1 VDGEINMV
9 QTYKKKDG
17 VDSIQVRLLEIK
29 NGAWVI
35 KMDEQHKDG
44 YYEFLIDEDELAAV
58 LASDNQKWT
67 IYKHLAVSYNR
78 SFMEFLMNDLQIERC
93 YLASIYID
101 YPSLEFSYLET
112 EYMDETHL
120 SDYIDAIYSEEIGM
134 MSDFDYYPYGLVVK

>member
-44 YYEFLIDEDELAAV
+44 YYEFLIDEGELAAV